1 MTEFN
6 EQEKAELLRFIQDNF
21 SQQELEALAILTAMA
36 LDINI
41 QGLNINQITE
51 QITKTLSSM
60 GDNEFNKIIFN
71 ALTDKKKRK
80 EITERIKTRN
90 KLLSVKTKR
99 AKQLI
104 SPTDRV
110 TKVLFDT
117 RKNNTFYDILDPET
131 PVKVGKKN
139 KKDITVLV
147 TIDTTELQK
156 HITFSKDTMLNPYN
170 RAVHD
175 AVISLFCDDTAYF
188 TTDMLYRLMN
198 GYSTTHE
205 APDGARQDID
215 DALTKLMYTGIKI
228 DAQNEAKAFGI
239 QEFTYKGYVLPLT
252 YTRAKI
258 NGVECECWHILEKP
272 PLLALAER
280 KKQLN
285 TCDVKLLDT
294 GLNFTPENITL
305 TNYLLEQILT
315 MQNEESNRNSTILYD
330 TVYEYLGIDAPTEAT
345 LRAKKRDIRNKVK
358 AILDAWIQS
367 DFIKSYG
374 EFLEGKKIKGVHVS
388 IKKNTK

>member
-6 EQEKAELLRFIQDNF
+6 EHEKAELLRFIQDNF
-21 SQQELEALAILTAMA
+21 SQQELEGIAVLTAMA
-36 LDINI
+36 LNINI
-41 QGLNINQITE
+41 QGLNINQVTE
-51 QITKTLSSM
+51 QIIKTLRSM
-60 GDNEFNKIIFN
+60 GDDEFNKRILD
-71 ALTDKKKRK
+71 ALTDKKKQK

-90 KLLSVKTKR
+90 ELVSVKTKK

-110 TKVLFDT
+110 TKVLFDS
-117 RKNNTFYDILDPET
+117 RKNNTFYDDSLDPET

-147 TIDTTELQK
+147 TIDISKLQE
-156 HITFSKDTMLNPYN
+156 HITLSEDIMLNPNN

-175 AVISLFCDDTAYF
+175 AVISLFCDDSAYF
-188 TTDMLYRLMN
+188 TTDMVYRLMN

-205 APDGARQDID
+205 APDGAKKYIHDT
-215 DALTKLMYTGIKI
+215 LTKLMYTGIKI
-228 DAQNEAKAFGI
+228 DAKDEAKAFGI
-239 QEFTYKGYVLPLT
+239 EEFTYKGYVLPLT

-280 KKQLN
+280 KNQIN
-285 TCDVKLLDT
+285 RCDVKLLDT

-315 MQNEESNRNSTILYD
+315 MQNEKSRRNNTVLYD
-330 TVYEYLGIDAPTEAT
+330 SVYEYLSIEAPTEKTAET
-345 LRAKKRDIRNKVK
+345 KRRRIREKIK
-358 AILDAWIQS
+358 TILDAWVESGLIE
-367 DFIKSYG
+367 SYG
-374 EFLEGKKIKGVHVS
+374 EFLEGKKILGVHVS
-388 IKKNTK
+388 IKNT

>member
-6 EQEKAELLRFIQDNF
+6 EHEKAELLRFIQDNF
-21 SQQELEALAILTAMA
+21 SQQELEGIAVLTAMA
-36 LDINI
+36 LNINI
-41 QGLNINQITE
+41 QGLNINQVAEEI
-51 QITKTLSSM
+51 IKTLRSM
-60 GDNEFNKIIFN
+60 GDDEFNKRILD
-71 ALTDKKKRK
+71 ALTDKKKQK

-90 KLLSVKTKR
+90 ELVSVKTKK

-110 TKVLFDT
+110 TKVLFDS
-117 RKNNTFYDILDPET
+117 RKNNTFYDDSLDPET

-147 TIDTTELQK
+147 TIDISKLQE
-156 HITFSKDTMLNPYN
+156 HITLSEDIMLNPNN

-175 AVISLFCDDTAYF
+175 AVISLFCDYTAYF
-188 TTDMLYRLMN
+188 TTDMVYRLMN
-198 GYSTTHE
+198 GYKRIDKI
-205 APDGARQDID
+205 PDGAKKYIH

-228 DAQNEAKAFGI
+228 DAKDEAKAFGI
-239 QEFTYKGYVLPLT
+239 EEFTYKGYVLPLT

-280 KKQLN
+280 KNQIN
-285 TCDVKLLDT
+285 RCDVKLLDT

-315 MQNEESNRNSTILYD
+315 MQNEKSRRNSTVLYD
-330 TVYEYLGIDAPTEAT
+330 SVYEYLSIEAPTEKTAET
-345 LRAKKRDIRNKVK
+345 KRRRIREKIK
-358 AILDAWIQS
+358 AILDAWVESGLIE
-367 DFIKSYG
+367 SYG
-374 EFLEGKKIKGVHVS
+374 EFLEGKKILGVHVS
-388 IKKNTK
+388 IKNT